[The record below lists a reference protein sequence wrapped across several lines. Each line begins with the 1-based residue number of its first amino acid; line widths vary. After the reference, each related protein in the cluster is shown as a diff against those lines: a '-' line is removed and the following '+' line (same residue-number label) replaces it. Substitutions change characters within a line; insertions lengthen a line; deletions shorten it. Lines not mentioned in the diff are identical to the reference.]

1 MQTHNLYWVI
11 IVLTKKYAKNV
22 YYNTLKIKYF
32 PAIPSSPA
40 SVDGKKKKT
49 RKKKKKHL
57 EISDFLGAVFFSLC

>member
-49 RKKKKKHL
+49 RKKKKKN
-57 EISDFLGAVFFSLC
+57 I